1 MNDGDTASNTGLSV
15 GSLSD
20 GTSLMKPNSE
30 VTADK
35 ANEGSFL
42 ETNGDLRKKAGGWEA
57 MRNMIRNFN
66 IDSYN
71 KKFPKGINWDVY
83 ASDSNYREMI
93 NYYYLEA
100 KYNLNSA
107 EIIKTGDGKITVK
120 KDGKKIEMHE
130 IPSSEAVFHN
140 IHYNSDGTFYV
151 TYDPD
156 NKTGSTNRKFVN
168 DDGYELV
175 MTNDL
180 KKIVTDPTVCGTY
193 NYYTYGS
200 LPGAAVDKTMHLVDI
215 NLWKNYGSGI
225 NDWTSKDQRLRAN
238 AIAEKLSNVLIVK
251 DTSFQNWLKTN
262 GIRKVT
268 SNSYNEYLDYQAQ
281 LRVKNM
287 KERGM

>member
-107 EIIKTGDGKITVK
+107 KIIKSSASSISVEKNGKTILLYA
-120 KDGKKIEMHE
+120 
-130 IPSSEAVFHN
+130 IPDEEAVFHN
-140 IHYNSDGTFYV
+140 IHYNNDGTFYIEYNSKA
-151 TYDPD
+151 TY
-156 NKTGSTNRKFVN
+156 KKFVN
-168 DDGYELV
+168 QDGYELIV
-175 MTNDL
+175 TNDL
-180 KKIVTDPTVCGTY
+180 KSIVTDPTVCGTY

-200 LPGAAVDKTMHLVDI
+200 LPGGAIDKTMHLVDI